1 MYRLTRYFCLII
13 LIAVPLVG
21 ASQPLSLAQ
30 AEQIALAEDL
40 GLQARSEE
48 SLALREEATYAAQ
61 LPDPQ
66 LIVSS
71 ANLPVDTWD
80 IDQEPMTQ
88 MKLGVRQQ
96 FPAGDTRALRE
107 QKVAAQS
114 DQVSAERGDAALRL
128 RQQVRQ
134 HWLSIT
140 GWQQRRELM
149 RQYRPV
155 FEQLV
160 DVTLSFYSAGR
171 KHQQDYLRAKLL
183 LGQLDNRLLA
193 ADKHLA
199 QERAWLSRWL
209 GDAAYGELDDR
220 WPHNWAAPDAGP
232 VPVDHPRLVASDQRI
247 RQQSAQLDL
256 AGEQYKPN
264 WGVELSYARREADDM
279 SGDRLPDFFSAAITV
294 DLPLFTANRQDRQY
308 RAEQHRLAAMRVGRA
323 DLLAE
328 MNASLAS
335 GLAQVR
341 ELQRSLELYRQQ
353 LLTLGEQ
360 QAEAALQAYRSDA
373 ADFADVMQASS
384 ARLELELDY
393 QQTLQRYY
401 QSLAGVY
408 YLLPDSAPYAPA
420 IEENAHE

>member
-1 MYRLTRYFCLII
+1 MSRLTKQFCLFF
-13 LIAVPLVG
+13 LSSMTSWAVSAQVLT
-21 ASQPLSLAQ
+21 LHQ

-40 GLQARSEE
+40 GLQAQVEQS
-48 SLALREEATYAAQ
+48 SALREESTFAAQ

-66 LIVSS
+66 LILAG

-88 MKLGVRQQ
+88 LKVGVRQQ
-96 FPAGDTRALRE
+96 FPAGDTRTLRQ
-107 QKVAAQS
+107 QKVTAQS
-114 DQVSAERGDAALRL
+114 NQVDAERSDAALKL
-128 RQQVRQ
+128 QQEVRQ
-134 HWLSIT
+134 HWLNLA
-140 GWQQRRELM
+140 GWIHS
-149 RQYRPV
+149 RQLLSGYRPV

-160 DVTLSFYSAGR
+160 DVTLSFYKVGR

-193 ADKHLA
+193 ADKQIA
-199 QERAWLSRWL
+199 MERAWFSRWL
-209 GDAAYGELDDR
+209 GDAAYGELDSG
-220 WPHNWAAPDAGP
+220 WPENWVAPAAGP
-232 VPVDHPRLVASDQRI
+232 VATNHPRLLASDYRV

-256 AGEQYKPN
+256 AGERYKPN

-279 SGDRLPDFFSAAITV
+279 AGDRLPDFFSAAITV

-308 RAEQHRLAAMRVGRA
+308 RAEEHRLAALRVSRA

-341 ELQRSLELYRQQ
+341 ELQRSVALYQEQ
-353 LLTLGEQ
+353 LLQLGAQ
-360 QAEAALQAYRSDA
+360 QADAALQAYRSDA
-373 ADFADVMQASS
+373 ADFADVMQSS
-384 ARLELELDY
+384 SVRLELELDY

-408 YLLPDSAPYAPA
+408 YLLPDQSPVS
-420 IEENAHE
+420 EDAHYE